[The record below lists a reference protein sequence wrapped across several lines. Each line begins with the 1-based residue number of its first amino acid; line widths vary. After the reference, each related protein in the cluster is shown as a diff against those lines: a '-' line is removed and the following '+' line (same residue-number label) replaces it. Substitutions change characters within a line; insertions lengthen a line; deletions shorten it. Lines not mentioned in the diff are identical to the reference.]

1 MYIICMFLDAK
12 CTYKGTN
19 EEIPFIFLL
28 KIFRHKEV
36 EYLSNDHSSYVYLEQ
51 NMFFWWPLLSEAP
64 ILFILME
71 LNIC

>member
-51 NMFFWWPLLSEAP
+51 NMFFW
-64 ILFILME
+64 
-71 LNIC
+71 